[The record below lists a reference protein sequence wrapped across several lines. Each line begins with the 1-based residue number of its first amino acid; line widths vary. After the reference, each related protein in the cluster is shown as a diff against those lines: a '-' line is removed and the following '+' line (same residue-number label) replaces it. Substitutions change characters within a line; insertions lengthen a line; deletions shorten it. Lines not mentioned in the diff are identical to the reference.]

1 MSQTAVLSEIGVS
14 ISLENCQPKA
24 MHSGCNGSVD
34 QILQQAEYLNLPK
47 RQRQHTRHDEK
58 VGRRRKAN
66 AVEHMIVD
74 AFVEADP
81 FFKLADATE
90 DAQAFALLDDS
101 ILKVCRAYA
110 ACWHPMLHSA
120 AEAAAYRGR

>member
-1 MSQTAVLSEIGVS
+1 
-14 ISLENCQPKA
+14 

-34 QILQQAEYLNLPK
+34 QIVQQAEGPDLPEC
-47 RQRQHTRHDEK
+47 QRQHTRHDQK
-58 VGRRRKAN
+58 VGHCRKAN

-101 ILKVCRAYA
+101 ILKVRRAYA
-110 ACWHPMLHSA
+110 TCWHLLLHFACRSSCIYG
-120 AEAAAYRGR
+120 ELKEYCQSRYKRM

>member
-1 MSQTAVLSEIGVS
+1 MGLWLKSLKWLLLCISQSASSCGNTIKHHIDQDTLM
-14 ISLENCQPKA
+14 ENTYC
-24 MHSGCNGSVD
+24 
-34 QILQQAEYLNLPK
+34 
-47 RQRQHTRHDEK
+47 
-58 VGRRRKAN
+58 RKAN

-101 ILKVCRAYA
+101 ILKVRRAYA
-110 ACWHPMLHSA
+110 ACWHLMLQSCLQKQLHIGGNAESLSA
-120 AEAAAYRGR
+120 RR